1 MKSVRLQDID
11 EEKLARWLLLAAAL
25 LGLLVALGS
34 SNMRDRNQLS
44 EAGAIARVN
53 DRHID
58 RTEYAGAYQALLADK
73 TKAPTEADKRLVLD
87 RLIEE
92 ELLVQ
97 RGLEIGLLEGDAQV
111 RKAVAMAV
119 IEFVLAQNGSDVLE
133 EENLKRYYRENVS
146 RFTPAGRLQ
155 VAQIFVAFP
164 PQDADQQAVT
174 AITRQL
180 DTIRTALRDGTPFA
194 EVAEQYGNEI
204 VPRLPRLML
213 TPVKLTDYLGPELTE
228 AATRLP
234 QGAISDALPGATGW
248 HFLHIVRNQPG
259 KPPTFD
265 SIRPQLVDA
274 LRRERD
280 DAALRDYLDWLRNRA
295 NISLA
300 PDAPQA
306 QYDAPQAQYDA
317 PVAAAGA
324 QQ

>member
-1 MKSVRLQDID
+1 MKSVRLQDFD

-58 RTEYAGAYQALLADK
+58 RTEYASAYQALLADK

-133 EENLKRYYRENVS
+133 EENLKH
-146 RFTPAGRLQ
+146 
-155 VAQIFVAFP
+155 
-164 PQDADQQAVT
+164 QQQNG
-174 AITRQL
+174 I
-180 DTIRTALRDGTPFA
+180 
-194 EVAEQYGNEI
+194 
-204 VPRLPRLML
+204 
-213 TPVKLTDYLGPELTE
+213 
-228 AATRLP
+228 
-234 QGAISDALPGATGW
+234 
-248 HFLHIVRNQPG
+248 
-259 KPPTFD
+259 
-265 SIRPQLVDA
+265 
-274 LRRERD
+274 
-280 DAALRDYLDWLRNRA
+280 
-295 NISLA
+295 
-300 PDAPQA
+300 
-306 QYDAPQAQYDA
+306 
-317 PVAAAGA
+317 
-324 QQ
+324 